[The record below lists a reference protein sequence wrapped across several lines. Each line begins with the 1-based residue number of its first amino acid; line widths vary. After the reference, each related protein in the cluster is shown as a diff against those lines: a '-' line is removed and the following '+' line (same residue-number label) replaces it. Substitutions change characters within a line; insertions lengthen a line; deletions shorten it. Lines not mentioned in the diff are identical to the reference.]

1 MLVITIVQVLCLTNN
16 LTVIC
21 VTQRAIKNARMY
33 SFLPNSDL
41 SAELG
46 RNFCRDRVIGETICE
61 NIYLILGGFG
71 STQINAVSC
80 LSIEVYALL

>member
-1 MLVITIVQVLCLTNN
+1 MLVITIVHVLCLTNN

-21 VTQRAIKNARMY
+21 VMQRAVKNARMF

-46 RNFCRDRVIGETICE
+46 RNLCRERVIAKTICE
-61 NIYLILGGFG
+61 NILLVLGGLG
-71 STQINAVSC
+71 STQVNAVSC
-80 LSIEVYALL
+80 LSNEVHALL

>member
-1 MLVITIVQVLCLTNN
+1 MLIIFIVQVLCLTNN

-21 VTQRAIKNARMY
+21 VMQRAVKNTRMF

-41 SAELG
+41 SVELG
-46 RNFCRDRVIGETICE
+46 RNLCRDRVIAKTICE
-61 NIYLILGGFG
+61 NILLFLAGFG
-71 STQINAVSC
+71 STQVNTVSC

>member
-1 MLVITIVQVLCLTNN
+1 MLVITTVQFLCLTNN

-21 VTQRAIKNARMY
+21 VMQRAIKNTRMF

-46 RNFCRDRVIGETICE
+46 RNLCRDRVIARTICE
-61 NIYLILGGFG
+61 NILLMLGGFG
-71 STQINAVSC
+71 STQVNAVSC
-80 LSIEVYALL
+80 LSIEIYALL